1 LIVVEPRVDEEPVRR
16 AGFNLL
22 DRLQP
27 WSASSHGL
35 ETFDC
40 THWIS
45 FVSPDEALLERLAA
59 SFAER
64 RLTIHVSALY
74 GLAEADTALDAAVA
88 GRPGGGIVVDPRR

>member
-1 LIVVEPRVDEEPVRR
+1 MFRSQERVTGSRR
-16 AGFNLL
+16 YK
-22 DRLQP
+22 
-27 WSASSHGL
+27 
-35 ETFDC
+35 TFDC

-45 FVSPDEALLERLAA
+45 YVSPDEALMERLAA